1 MTAAQV
7 PQGWPLSGGL
17 TVVYFAPLISCA
29 LHPSL
34 PPPPPFGQ
42 AVVLNIVPRN
52 NFVWPSTSCLFLLI
66 SLIKFSQYL
75 ADVEEHL
82 GETISVIQPN
92 MKVSVNE
99 FDGKVQYGEK
109 RRRVGKDWVLRHQP
123 LFLNSVF
130 PCCYIFL
137 NI

>member
-7 PQGWPLSGGL
+7 PQGWPLIGGL

-29 LHPSL
+29 LPPSP